1 MIVCPDCAFE
11 NIEGAD
17 TCDGCQQPLSH
28 LSLRMPTSSVEASL
42 FRDRI
47 AVLEPSRPATV
58 SSDAPVSEV
67 LAKMAGQKIGCII
80 VVDGQT
86 IAGIFS
92 ERDALL
98 RLGVDAPQLWDRPIS
113 EFMTPQPET
122 LEADDKIA
130 FALHKMDLGGYRHV
144 PILKDGRLEGVIS
157 VRDILRYLTQRIAET
172 ASYAGRTP

>member
-1 MIVCPDCAFE
+1 MIVCPDCGFE

-17 TCDGCQQPLSH
+17 ACEQCQQPLSNV
-28 LSLRMPTSSVEASL
+28 SLRMPATSVEASL

-47 AVLEPSRPATV
+47 SLLSPKRPSTV
-58 SSDAPVSEV
+58 APNAPVSEV
-67 LAKMAGQKIGCII
+67 LQRMAGESIGCVI
-80 VVDGQT
+80 VCEGESVV
-86 IAGIFS
+86 GIFS

-98 RLGVDAPQLWDRPIS
+98 RLGVDAADLWDRPIR
-113 EFMTPQPET
+113 EFMTAQPET

-157 VRDILRYLTQRIAET
+157 VRDIVRVWTQD
-172 ASYAGRTP
+172 RTPAV

>member
-1 MIVCPDCAFE
+1 MIICPDCGFE

-17 TCDGCQQPLSH
+17 TCEQCQQPLSEM
-28 LSLRMPTSSVEASL
+28 SLRMPTSSVEASL

-47 AVLEPSRPATV
+47 AALQPRRPATV
-58 SSDAPVSEV
+58 APTAPVSEV
-67 LAKMAGQKIGCII
+67 LEKMAGQSIGCVV
-80 VVDGQT
+80 VVDGQSV
-86 IAGIFS
+86 IGIFS

-98 RLGVDAPQLWDRPIS
+98 RLGVDAAQLWERPIS

-172 ASYAGRTP
+172 AGANVQ

>member
-1 MIVCPDCAFE
+1 
-11 NIEGAD
+11 
-17 TCDGCQQPLSH
+17 
-28 LSLRMPTSSVEASL
+28 
-42 FRDRI
+42 
-47 AVLEPSRPATV
+47 
-58 SSDAPVSEV
+58 
-67 LAKMAGQKIGCII
+67 MAGQKIGCII

-86 IAGIFS
+86 VAGIFS

-98 RLGVDAPQLWDRPIS
+98 RLGVDAPQLWDRPIR

-130 FALHKMDLGGYRHV
+130 FALHKMDVGGYRHV

>member
-1 MIVCPDCAFE
+1 MTVCPDCGFK

-17 TCDGCQQPLSH
+17 TCEQCQQPLSNVR
-28 LSLRMPTSSVEASL
+28 LRAPSSSVEASL

-47 AVLEPSRPATV
+47 SVLQPKRPATV
-58 SSDAPVSEV
+58 APTATVGEV
-67 LAKMAGQKIGCII
+67 LEKMSGHAIGCVI
-80 VVDGQT
+80 VVEVREVV
-86 IAGIFS
+86 GIFS

-98 RLGVDAPQLWDRPIS
+98 RLNVDTPQLWDRPIS

-144 PILKDGRLEGVIS
+144 PILNSGQLEGVIS
-157 VRDILRYLTQRIAET
+157 VRDILRYLTDRIAET
-172 ASYAGRTP
+172 AGLHVN